1 MSNLDINIYN
11 NNKIRKNDKS
21 KSVVRR
27 RSIVDLNWATK
38 ICKTL
43 KKKSEKTLEIRIVL
57 NTEEIINNAKIHRQ
71 ANRPLKKIKEF
82 DDVTKFCQ
90 CCYNPMKDKV
100 HLTNFNFCD
109 NTDEYAE
116 FGRGISFYFFYFK
129 YASIILLL
137 TFFMISLPCMLFS
150 KKCTEE
156 MINICKKIYTKD
168 YLNISNNII
177 YSYCNDFINITE
189 DSIIYNHKIII
200 LLKFNSVNIKRY
212 RDIYLD
218 LTDGNDNINK
228 VLIDYNLIFFISLF
242 TLFIIHSLY
251 TTLLFNINKHYDM
264 SVTSPGDY
272 AIIISNLQSSFEI
285 FFSEINRINKL
296 IQNRIENKEILNN
309 NFIKKEDEDNS
320 SRNLHKEC
328 QVIGLEKMNKDK
340 IINTYKGFNEFIK
353 NIICGNENGKPYN
366 IFLVNICYKINEFQ
380 ILNSKIEKKKSEI
393 YIAMNDPEQIKKNKN
408 SNTLEKDKKYF
419 YYPLD
424 IFKLYICPFTLFQR
438 NIKISKIKDE
448 KKELER
454 KIEILLDNT
463 KNITKENFSGVVF
476 IIFNSM
482 EEKDKFLKLHN
493 THFLINIICNLKYYL
508 FCCIN
513 KTKRRNF
520 YLKKNIFIEN
530 APEPEDIIYENLEF
544 SWVQRFY
551 KVLFIYIISFILIAI
566 SFFFI
571 FYLNSLQIKK
581 SQNESKENITH
592 KYIISVCI
600 SLIIVI
606 INSFFQKILIILT
619 KIEKQISMTNFLLSY
634 SIKLTILTFSS
645 SAILPFLSSYYYNK
659 QSNHEILLTNCL
671 TMFLSNSF
679 LIPITWTFNFEF
691 FIKKLRKFIILKK
704 NKHLPQKELN
714 NLYELLDM
722 KIASKYSYITTTLL
736 ISFFYLPIFPLG
748 ILISFIGFIFSFFLE
763 KYNFINKYKKPI
775 MLNNRIYEV
784 YSNYFLIILFMASLG
799 DYLFLK
805 SVFNSKFA
813 HFANI
818 ITFAFLLIIPY
829 NKLLSIDFIK
839 IKESDIKKEELYED
853 NFYKFFNDYERNN
866 PITKKDGIKHFL
878 DKLLEKVLINQKEYD
893 TILQNY
899 ENMNLLELYYK
910 SKLHLGCNL
919 LKRVFSLK
927 NNSDKNNNNNLIIY
941 NRKKKIFNNSIN
953 KDKDKKD
960 NQKEYEL
967 TEEKQYNLINSS
979 NIYKRNQRKVLSNKD
994 KILINYFEQDN
1005 NNNIIRNIKNKK
1017 KVIKN
1022 RIKNNKDINDID
1034 MESKNQ
1040 FFDSKRNKFE
1050 NE

>member
-1 MSNLDINIYN
+1 
-11 NNKIRKNDKS
+11 
-21 KSVVRR
+21 
-27 RSIVDLNWATK
+27 
-38 ICKTL
+38 
-43 KKKSEKTLEIRIVL
+43 
-57 NTEEIINNAKIHRQ
+57 
-71 ANRPLKKIKEF
+71 
-82 DDVTKFCQ
+82 
-90 CCYNPMKDKV
+90 
-100 HLTNFNFCD
+100 
-109 NTDEYAE
+109 
-116 FGRGISFYFFYFK
+116 
-129 YASIILLL
+129 
-137 TFFMISLPCMLFS
+137 
-150 KKCTEE
+150 
-156 MINICKKIYTKD
+156 
-168 YLNISNNII
+168 
-177 YSYCNDFINITE
+177 
-189 DSIIYNHKIII
+189 
-200 LLKFNSVNIKRY
+200 
-212 RDIYLD
+212 
-218 LTDGNDNINK
+218 
-228 VLIDYNLIFFISLF
+228 
-242 TLFIIHSLY
+242 
-251 TTLLFNINKHYDM
+251 
-264 SVTSPGDY
+264 
-272 AIIISNLQSSFEI
+272 
-285 FFSEINRINKL
+285 
-296 IQNRIENKEILNN
+296 
-309 NFIKKEDEDNS
+309 
-320 SRNLHKEC
+320 
-328 QVIGLEKMNKDK
+328 
-340 IINTYKGFNEFIK
+340 
-353 NIICGNENGKPYN
+353 
-366 IFLVNICYKINEFQ
+366 
-380 ILNSKIEKKKSEI
+380 
-393 YIAMNDPEQIKKNKN
+393 
-408 SNTLEKDKKYF
+408 
-419 YYPLD
+419 
-424 IFKLYICPFTLFQR
+424 
-438 NIKISKIKDE
+438 
-448 KKELER
+448 
-454 KIEILLDNT
+454 
-463 KNITKENFSGVVF
+463 
-476 IIFNSM
+476 
-482 EEKDKFLKLHN
+482 
-493 THFLINIICNLKYYL
+493 
-508 FCCIN
+508 
-513 KTKRRNF
+513 
-520 YLKKNIFIEN
+520 
-530 APEPEDIIYENLEF
+530 
-544 SWVQRFY
+544 
-551 KVLFIYIISFILIAI
+551 
-566 SFFFI
+566 
-571 FYLNSLQIKK
+571 
-581 SQNESKENITH
+581 
-592 KYIISVCI
+592 
-600 SLIIVI
+600 
-606 INSFFQKILIILT
+606 
-619 KIEKQISMTNFLLSY
+619 MTNFLLSY

-805 SVFNSKFA
+805 SVFNSNFA
-813 HFANI
+813 HFTNI

-1005 NNNIIRNIKNKK
+1005 INDIRNIENRK